1 MVKEGSHPQIL
12 IVDDDPEIR
21 TRLGKFL
28 RDHGL
33 DVSEAAN
40 GQEMTAAL
48 RRKPA
53 DLVVLDV
60 MMPGSDGL
68 ALCRSLRT
76 DSTVPIILLTALG
89 GDTDRIVGL
98 ELGADDYV
106 TKPFN
111 PRELLARIR
120 AQIRRSAM
128 ASTPRGPRTRPPL
141 HRFSGWLLDISR
153 RSLVS
158 PEGHLVI
165 LTSSEFDLL
174 AVFVEHPQRTL
185 SREQLLECLHGRAVQ
200 QFDRSI
206 DVHISRLRR
215 KIEPDPSN
223 PTLIKTIRHEGYF
236 FTPSV
241 DLAAAEPVSERSP
254 A

>member
-1 MVKEGSHPQIL
+1 MQPQGSIPHIL
-12 IVDDDPEIR
+12 IVDDDRQIR

-28 RDHGL
+28 REHGL
-33 DVSEAAN
+33 SVSEAGN
-40 GQEMTAAL
+40 GRDMMVAL
-48 RRKPA
+48 KRRPV

-60 MMPGSDGL
+60 MMPGDDGL
-68 ALCRSLRT
+68 TLCRRLRAEDT
-76 DSTVPIILLTALG
+76 ISIILLTALS

-120 AQIRRSAM
+120 ALIRRSGM
-128 ASTPRGPRTRPPL
+128 AAATGPSRSTPPVY
-141 HRFSGWLLDISR
+141 RFAGWSLDINR
-153 RSLVS
+153 RSLISCDDV
-158 PEGHLVI
+158 LVV

-174 AVFVEHPQRTL
+174 AVFVENPQRAL
-185 SREQLLECLHGRAVQ
+185 SREQLLEYLHGRATH

-215 KIEPDPSN
+215 KIEPDPSR
-223 PTLIKTIRHEGYF
+223 PTLIKTIRNEGYF
-236 FTPSV
+236 FTPGV
-241 DLAAAEPVSERSP
+241 ALADAAAKVQTQ

>member
-1 MVKEGSHPQIL
+1 MNQSIAIPHIL
-12 IVDDDPEIR
+12 IVDDDRQIR
-21 TRLGKFL
+21 QRLAKFL
-28 RDHGL
+28 REHGL
-33 DVSEAAN
+33 SVSEAGN
-40 GQEMTAAL
+40 GREMQAL
-48 RRKPA
+48 LQRGQI

-60 MMPGSDGL
+60 MMPGDDGL
-68 ALCRSLRT
+68 TLCRQLRAET
-76 DSTVPIILLTALG
+76 PMPIILLTALS

-120 AQIRRSAM
+120 ALIRRAGLQANAGTTAVRSAIYHF
-128 ASTPRGPRTRPPL
+128 A
-141 HRFSGWLLDISR
+141 GWSLDVNR
-153 RSLVS
+153 RALTSPDKILV
-158 PEGHLVI
+158 V

-174 AVFVEHPQRTL
+174 VVFAENAQRAL
-185 SREQLLECLHGRAVQ
+185 NREQLLEHLHGRVTN

-215 KIEPDPSN
+215 KIEPDPQN

-236 FTPSV
+236 FTPTV
-241 DLAAAEPVSERSP
+241 VMNGTAATAGT
-254 A
+254 ATT

>member
-1 MVKEGSHPQIL
+1 MMQQGSTPQIL

-28 RDHGL
+28 SDHGL
-33 DVSEAAN
+33 DVSEAGN
-40 GQEMTAAL
+40 GQEMTAIL
-48 RRKPA
+48 RRKQV

-60 MMPGSDGL
+60 MMPGDDGL
-68 ALCRSLRT
+68 ALCRRLRT
-76 DSTVPIILLTALG
+76 DNTIPIILLTALS

-120 AQIRRSAM
+120 ALIRRSGM
-128 ASTPRGPRTRPPL
+128 ASTSRMPRTRPPI
-141 HRFSGWLLDISR
+141 HRFSGWQLDINR
-153 RSLVS
+153 RSLMS
-158 PEGHLVI
+158 PDDHLVI

-185 SREQLLECLHGRAVQ
+185 SREQLLECLHGRAIH

-215 KIEPDPSN
+215 KIEPNPAN
-223 PTLIKTIRHEGYF
+223 PTIIKTIRNEGYF

-241 DLAAAEPVSERSP
+241 ELAADPVNEQSP

>member
-1 MVKEGSHPQIL
+1 MTQQGSAPQIL

-21 TRLGKFL
+21 SRLGKFL
-28 RDHGL
+28 RGHGL
-33 DVSEAAN
+33 GVHEAGRA
-40 GQEMTAAL
+40 GEVAGLLQ
-48 RRKPA
+48 RHQV

-60 MMPGSDGL
+60 MMPGDDGL
-68 ALCRSLRT
+68 TLCRRLRQ
-76 DSTVPIILLTALG
+76 DSSIPIILLTALS
-89 GDTDRIVGL
+89 GDSDRIVGL

-120 AQIRRSAM
+120 ALIRRVGM
-128 ASTPRGPRTRPPL
+128 ASSPRRQRPAVPAY
-141 HRFSGWLLDISR
+141 RFSGWQLDINR
-153 RSLVS
+153 RSLTS
-158 PEGHLVI
+158 PEGNLVV
-165 LTSSEFDLL
+165 LTSGEFDLL

-185 SREQLLECLHGRAVQ
+185 SREALLACLHGGAIH

-215 KIEPDPSN
+215 KIEPDPAT
-223 PTLIKTIRHEGYF
+223 PTLIKTIRNEGYF

-241 DLAAAEPVSERSP
+241 ELVNERSP

>member
-1 MVKEGSHPQIL
+1 MLPEGSIPQIL

-33 DVSEAAN
+33 GIVEASGGSEIEAAL
-40 GQEMTAAL
+40 Q
-48 RRKPA
+48 RQRI
-53 DLVVLDV
+53 DLMVLDV
-60 MMPGSDGL
+60 MMPGDDGL
-68 ALCRSLRT
+68 TLCRRLRA
-76 DSTVPIILLTALG
+76 DNNIPIILLTALSS
-89 GDTDRIVGL
+89 DTDRIVGL
-98 ELGADDYV
+98 EIGADDYV

-120 AQIRRSAM
+120 ALIRRAGM
-128 ASTPRGPRTRPPL
+128 APNARPLRAAPPVY
-141 HRFSGWLLDISR
+141 RFADWRLDINR
-153 RSLVS
+153 RSLLS
-158 PEGHLVI
+158 PDGHLVV

-174 AVFVEHPQRTL
+174 AVFAENPQRTL
-185 SREQLLECLHGRAVQ
+185 SRDKLLEFLHGRVSR

-215 KIEPDPSN
+215 KIEPDPSS
-223 PTLIKTIRHEGYF
+223 PTLIKTIRNEGYF
-236 FTPSV
+236 FTPDV
-241 DLAAAEPVSERSP
+241 DLGAEAAGAPKP

>member
-1 MVKEGSHPQIL
+1 M
-12 IVDDDPEIR
+12 
-21 TRLGKFL
+21 
-28 RDHGL
+28 
-33 DVSEAAN
+33 
-40 GQEMTAAL
+40 AAL
-48 RRKPA
+48 KRSPV

-60 MMPGSDGL
+60 MMPGDDGL
-68 ALCRSLRT
+68 TLCRRLRA
-76 DSTVPIILLTALG
+76 DGSIPIILLTALG

-120 AQIRRSAM
+120 ALIRRSGM
-128 ASTPRGPRTRPPL
+128 ASTPQTPRTRSPV
-141 HRFSGWLLDISR
+141 HRFSGWLLDINR
-153 RSLVS
+153 RSLLS
-158 PEGHLVI
+158 PDNHLVI

-174 AVFVEHPQRTL
+174 AVFVEHPQHTL
-185 SREQLLECLHGRAVQ
+185 SREQLLEYLHGRTVH

-215 KIEPDPSN
+215 KIEPNPAN
-223 PTLIKTIRHEGYF
+223 PTIIKTIRNEGYF

-241 DLAAAEPVSERSP
+241 ELAVDPGNERSP

>member
-1 MVKEGSHPQIL
+1 MMQQGSTPQIL

-21 TRLGKFL
+21 ARLGKFL
-28 RDHGL
+28 SDHGL
-33 DVSEAAN
+33 DVSEAGN
-40 GQEMTAAL
+40 GQEMTAML
-48 RRKPA
+48 RRKQI

-60 MMPGSDGL
+60 MMPGDDGL
-68 ALCRSLRT
+68 ALCRRLRMDNT
-76 DSTVPIILLTALG
+76 IPIILLTALS

-120 AQIRRSAM
+120 ALIRRSGM
-128 ASTPRGPRTRPPL
+128 ASTPRMPRTRPPV
-141 HRFSGWLLDISR
+141 HQFSGWQLDINH
-153 RSLVS
+153 RSLMS
-158 PEGHLVI
+158 PDGHLVI

-174 AVFVEHPQRTL
+174 AVFVEHPQRTM
-185 SREQLLECLHGRAVQ
+185 SREQLLECLHGRAIH

-215 KIEPDPSN
+215 KIEPNPAN
-223 PTLIKTIRHEGYF
+223 PTIIKTIRNEGYF

-241 DLAAAEPVSERSP
+241 ELAADPVNERSP

>member
-1 MVKEGSHPQIL
+1 MMQQGSTPQIL

-21 TRLGKFL
+21 MRLGKFL
-28 RDHGL
+28 REHGL
-33 DVSEAAN
+33 DVSEAGS
-40 GQEMTAAL
+40 GQEMTAIL
-48 RRKPA
+48 RRKQV

-60 MMPGSDGL
+60 MMPGDDGL
-68 ALCRSLRT
+68 ALCRRLRT
-76 DSTVPIILLTALG
+76 DNTIPIILLTALS

-120 AQIRRSAM
+120 ALIRRSGM
-128 ASTPRGPRTRPPL
+128 ASTPRTPRTRPPI
-141 HRFSGWLLDISR
+141 HRFSGWLLDINR
-153 RSLVS
+153 RSLIS
-158 PEGHLVI
+158 PDDHLVI

-185 SREQLLECLHGRAVQ
+185 SREQLLECLHGRAIH

-215 KIEPDPSN
+215 KIEPNPAN
-223 PTLIKTIRHEGYF
+223 PTIIKTIRNEGYF

-241 DLAAAEPVSERSP
+241 ELTADPVNERSP

>member
-1 MVKEGSHPQIL
+1 MQQGSTPQIL

-21 TRLGKFL
+21 MRLGKFL
-28 RDHGL
+28 REHGL
-33 DVSEAAN
+33 DVSEAGS
-40 GQEMTAAL
+40 GQEMTAIL
-48 RRKPA
+48 RRKQF

-60 MMPGSDGL
+60 MMPGDDGL
-68 ALCRSLRT
+68 ALCRRLRT
-76 DSTVPIILLTALG
+76 DNTIPIILLTALS

-120 AQIRRSAM
+120 ALIRRSGM
-128 ASTPRGPRTRPPL
+128 ASTPRTPRTRPPI
-141 HRFSGWLLDISR
+141 HRFSGWLLDINR
-153 RSLVS
+153 RSLMS
-158 PEGHLVI
+158 PDDHLVI

-185 SREQLLECLHGRAVQ
+185 SREQLLECLHGRAIH

-215 KIEPDPSN
+215 KIEPN
-223 PTLIKTIRHEGYF
+223 PANPILIKTIRNEGYF

-241 DLAAAEPVSERSP
+241 ELAADPVNEQSP
-254 A
+254 T

>member
-1 MVKEGSHPQIL
+1 MTQEEPTPQIL

-33 DVSEAAN
+33 GVSEAGN

-48 RRKPA
+48 RRSQL

-60 MMPGSDGL
+60 MMPGGDGL
-68 ALCRSLRT
+68 TLCRQLRA

-120 AQIRRSAM
+120 ALIRRSGM
-128 ASTPRGPRTRPPL
+128 ASTLRTKRTTPPI
-141 HRFSGWLLDISR
+141 HRFSGWQLNVNR
-153 RSLVS
+153 RSLLS
-158 PEGHLVI
+158 PAGHLVI

-185 SREQLLECLHGRAVQ
+185 SREQLLECLHGRAVH

-215 KIEPDPSN
+215 KIEPNPGN
-223 PTLIKTIRHEGYF
+223 PTLIKTIRNEGYF
-236 FTPSV
+236 FTPV
-241 DLAAAEPVSERSP
+241 VELATDAANEGTR